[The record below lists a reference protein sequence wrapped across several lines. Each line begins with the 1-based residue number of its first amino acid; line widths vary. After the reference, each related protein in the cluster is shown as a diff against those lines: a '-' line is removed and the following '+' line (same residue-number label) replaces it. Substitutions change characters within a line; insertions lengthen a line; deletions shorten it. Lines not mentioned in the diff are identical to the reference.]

1 LILIVAGVVVALLLI
16 IVIAAALSG
25 GPKPSTSGNN
35 GNQTQQEGPVPAT
48 ALGIQQSNDG
58 ISQYLNSLNDQ
69 NDFPSDALSDQN
81 LQLN

>member
-1 LILIVAGVVVALLLI
+1 VAGVVVALLLI
-16 IVIAAALSG
+16 IVIAVALG
-25 GPKPSTSGNN
+25 GGSKKPDTSGSN